1 MHMSVPSRGSCDPAE
16 CASDTE
22 RIVKMRWGGHGGVAE
37 ASEGEWMERGE
48 SEGGVELLGGE

>member
-1 MHMSVPSRGSCDPAE
+1 MHIHMSVPSRGSCDPAE

-48 SEGGVELLGGE
+48 ERGRC